1 LVVVHFEESPN
12 VKSPVMRL
20 PKPFLLLQV
29 FNNIICIIRIEVP
42 MLDGTSNGASYYG
55 LFTMFLLLHLT
66 KCPTPT

>member
-1 LVVVHFEESPN
+1 
-12 VKSPVMRL
+12 
-20 PKPFLLLQV
+20 
-29 FNNIICIIRIEVP
+29 